1 MILLDGDL
9 QHLPHETPRLLDAA
23 RATGADVV
31 IGERRFDPDTMPPS
45 RYHANR
51 IELIVELRGSA
62 GRRTG
67 RVRFHLRANSTAVPL
82 VRPGVNLTR
91 SAEAGGLS
99 GAEGVARYVIPVLA
113 GTTFAAAAVDGALDV
128 DLRGQPLRLQIVAD
142 ANLFPTIIDDPT
154 AFAVADFDTLF
165 AALNADAPGSAVP
178 SETWFLERDPGPFSS
193 PGTVIRAADLERV
206 LVSAPLAVG
215 TRQLLKLSG
224 VAGASLAVLALIL
237 SVVAALRTE
246 ARDLAEF
253 EAMGVSPRSLGRSV
267 QARLLTMSVTGL
279 VAGVTGGLLSLAL
292 IGALVA
298 VTGTGTVPLPPIR
311 TVVAW
316 RTSGGLV
323 VLVLAFAAAATVLIV
338 RARLRATVAGR
349 LRA

>member
-1 MILLDGDL
+1 MGVPADG
-9 QHLPHETPRLLDAA
+9 PAESGFT
-23 RATGADVV
+23 
-31 IGERRFDPDTMPPS
+31 F
-45 RYHANR
+45 
-51 IELIVELRGSA
+51 EL
-62 GRRTG
+62 
-67 RVRFHLRANSTAVPL
+67 NSTAVPL

-91 SAEAGGLS
+91 SAEAGGSS

-154 AFAVADFDTLF
+154 AFAELTSTPSSQHSTPTPPVA
-165 AALNADAPGSAVP
+165 PSRRKRGSSSVTRVRSP
-178 SETWFLERDPGPFSS
+178 RPGPSYARPTSS
-193 PGTVIRAADLERV
+193 A

-298 VTGTGTVPLPPIR
+298 VTGTGTDPLPPIPDLSPGGPPA
-311 TVVAW
+311 AW
-316 RTSGGLV
+316 SCWCSPS
-323 VLVLAFAAAATVLIV
+323 
-338 RARLRATVAGR
+338 RLPQPC
-349 LRA
+349 